1 MVNEAAATA
10 TSFIVNKSK
19 KIDPNTDSI
28 VKYMLRLHTFFYTNL
43 HIYTFV
49 SKNQK
54 AIWQSIIIIT
64 DATAR
69 RKSVRN

>member
-1 MVNEAAATA
+1 MA

-19 KIDPNTDSI
+19 NIDLNIALI
-28 VKYMLRLHTFFYTNL
+28 VKYLLRLPTSFYTNP

-54 AIWQSIIIIT
+54 AIWQSIIIT
-64 DATAR
+64 DATVH
-69 RKSVRN
+69 RKSARN